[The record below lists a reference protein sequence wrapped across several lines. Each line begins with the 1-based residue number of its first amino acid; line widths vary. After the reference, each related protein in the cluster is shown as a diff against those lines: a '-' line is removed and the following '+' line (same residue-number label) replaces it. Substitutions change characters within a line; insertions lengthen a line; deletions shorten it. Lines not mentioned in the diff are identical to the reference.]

1 MSKLKI
7 DNSFIKRKGNSTIT
21 NLTMS
26 IAQISIKYREKNIYL
41 FIVRSEAKLLALP
54 RSRKKM
60 V

>member
-21 NLTMS
+21 NLTLS

-41 FIVRSEAKLLALP
+41 FIVRPEAKLLALP